1 MRPDHDQ
8 KKQAANSALS
18 DLLLDYEQEIEATA
32 IVLDDLRVK
41 VRTKEAELAHL
52 ITLRD
57 SLIESRE
64 GLANAEVV

>member
-8 KKQAANSALS
+8 KKQAATSALT

-32 IVLDDLRVK
+32 SVLDDLRVK
-41 VRTKEAELAHL
+41 VRTKEAELGHL

-57 SLIESRE
+57 SLIQGRE
-64 GLANAEVV
+64 GLTNAEVV